1 MAYKDIVV
9 FVDPSPASLHRLRIA
24 GGLAR
29 RYAAHLIG
37 VYAVPG
43 DMDDRASDGFA
54 RGDRGVNAV
63 LERHRAAA
71 ERAVVQVG
79 RQFADLVTRD
89 DLQAEFRLIW
99 NSEDHRSVVLNSL
112 YADLAIVGQIAPNG
126 LPQNGLAR
134 HLLLASGVPM
144 LVVPN
149 DWASDVIGTRAVIAW
164 NASKE
169 ARRAVA
175 DALPLLST
183 ASAVRIVIVDA
194 ARDHDRH
201 GQEPGADIALHL
213 ARHGA
218 PVEVEQVASNGAPVA
233 DAIRRAA
240 GRHKADLIVM
250 GAHGHS
256 RSRQLLFGSVTQA
269 VLESAAVPVL
279 MSH

>member
-9 FVDPSPASLHRLRIA
+9 FVDPSPASMHRLRIA
-24 GGLAR
+24 AGLAR

-54 RGDRGVNAV
+54 RGDSGVRAV

-89 DLQAEFRLIW
+89 DIQAEFRLIW
-99 NSEDHRSVVLNSL
+99 NSEDHRSVALNSL
-112 YADLAIVGQIAPNG
+112 YADLAVVGQMAPNG
-126 LPQNGLAR
+126 LPQDWLPR

-149 DWASDVIGTRAVIAW
+149 GWASDAIGASVVIAW

-183 ASAVRIVIVDA
+183 ATAVRIVVVDA
-194 ARDHDRH
+194 ARNRDRH

-218 PVEVEQVASNGAPVA
+218 PVEVEQVASNGASVA
-233 DAIRRAA
+233 DAIQRAA

-269 VLESAAVPVL
+269 VLESAAIPVL